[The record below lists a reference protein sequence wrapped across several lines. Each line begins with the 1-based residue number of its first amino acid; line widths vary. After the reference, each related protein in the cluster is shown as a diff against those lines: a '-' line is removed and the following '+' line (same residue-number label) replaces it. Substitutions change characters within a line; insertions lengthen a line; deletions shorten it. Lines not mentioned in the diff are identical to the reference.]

1 MQLTTNKFLELTKT
15 HLNWDIRRQRFIIA
29 FILAL
34 VAVRTVNLTEIA
46 VHMGGIKKKAAYRKI
61 QRFFQLLLTIKR
73 TFLFPRRTFL
83 TIIRTFLF
91 PRRT

>member
-1 MQLTTNKFLELTKT
+1 MQLTTIKLLELTKA
-15 HLNWDIRRQRFIIA
+15 HLNWDTRRQRFTLA

-83 TIIRTFLF
+83 TIIRT
-91 PRRT
+91 